1 MKTQILFIAL
11 FFSVLF
17 VSCEK
22 LKDATAVD
30 IETELNANFPVSMQN
45 EMAINVKS
53 AEIANDVY
61 AFSGNGTFSLADN
74 NDIKKYIDDIRDI
87 VASEGGVVT
96 FLNAVDGNKIL
107 TCKLLFGVET
117 TSGTDPSMTTAFT
130 LPQEILASSGQI
142 EYYSDSWAN
151 VFINALEANKDKT
164 FRLKIEGTAN
174 YDINTTVRVK
184 IPVLVKASPL

>member
-117 TSGTDPSMTTAFT
+117 TSGTDPSMTTA
-130 LPQEILASSGQI
+130 GQI